1 MAIADKLTSTRQRI
15 CVVAKT
21 LDDLDAADR
30 AAVEDY
36 MRNAR
41 TEKQVR
47 PHSTRYP
54 LTHLAK
60 VLAEAGYLVSSKALC
75 THTFGRC
82 ICEVSS

>member
-1 MAIADKLTSTRQRI
+1 MAIADKLTSTPTRI
-15 CVVAKT
+15 CVVAKIMGN
-21 LDDLDAADR
+21 LDADDS

-36 MRNAR
+36 MQNAR

-47 PHSTRYP
+47 PHATRYP

-60 VLAEAGYLVSSKALC
+60 VLAEAGYLVSRKALC
-75 THTFGRC
+75 AHTFGRC